1 MIYESFLRHSTF
13 WQSYAAINESLVSIL
28 QEIISQ
34 LVKYDILIEFHHSV
48 DLPGSAL
55 AKGFPGMPGG
65 GAPKENP
72 PPKV

>member
-1 MIYESFLRHSTF
+1 ML
-13 WQSYAAINESLVSIL
+13 L
-28 QEIISQ
+28 
-34 LVKYDILIEFHHSV
+34 DILIEFRHSV

-72 PPKV
+72 PPKVL

>member
-1 MIYESFLRHSTF
+1 M
-13 WQSYAAINESLVSIL
+13 VSIL

-34 LVKYDILIEFHHSV
+34 LVKYFGILIEFHHSV

-72 PPKV
+72 PPKVL

>member
-1 MIYESFLRHSTF
+1 M
-13 WQSYAAINESLVSIL
+13 VSIL

-34 LVKYDILIEFHHSV
+34 LVILIEFHRSV

-72 PPKV
+72 PPKVL